1 MPSHEGCRL
10 PLTIGFLPL
19 PVDPIQMAMAC
30 SLRSTSI
37 TLASSLLRSSPPLTG
52 ASVLSA
58 LRLAPLVPFPLA
70 SPCRFSRSVQ
80 EPSRASRRLHAGCRS
95 GSLRHPPSLS
105 RSMGQP
111 PVLTSPNLISTL
123 PQRFACARLSR
134 PCLPGSCPDVSATL
148 PSRPGEFH
156 PEPLTDPD
164 VTLSCHPARA
174 TARRLPP
181 SVENLSSSRYRLALS
196 QRR

>member
-1 MPSHEGCRL
+1 MPRQGCL
-10 PLTIGFLPL
+10 LLNMPAFTGH
-19 PVDPIQMAMAC
+19 
-30 SLRSTSI
+30 TSI
-37 TLASSLLRSSPPLTG
+37 
-52 ASVLSA
+52 
-58 LRLAPLVPFPLA
+58 
-70 SPCRFSRSVQ
+70 Q
-80 EPSRASRRLHAGCRS
+80 EPGRASRRLHAGCRS

-181 SVENLSSSRYRLALS
+181 SAEHSGSSRFDPVGPSSTAMTCPLCSAGITPLQRYYGAVRPSPAHRYFRPRGWSRLCLFP
-196 QRR
+196 

>member
-1 MPSHEGCRL
+1 MYTNILIPTDGSELAGKAVEHGIDLAKR
-10 PLTIGFLPL
+10 IGAK
-19 PVDPIQMAMAC
+19 V
-30 SLRSTSI
+30 T
-37 TLASSLLRSSPPLTG
+37 
-52 ASVLSA
+52 
-58 LRLAPLVPFPLA
+58 
-70 SPCRFSRSVQ
+70 
-80 EPSRASRRLHAGCRS
+80 
-95 GSLRHPPSLS
+95 
-105 RSMGQP
+105 
-111 PVLTSPNLISTL
+111 VLTVL
-123 PQRFACARLSR
+123 PPFH
-134 PCLPGSCPDVSATL
+134 TL